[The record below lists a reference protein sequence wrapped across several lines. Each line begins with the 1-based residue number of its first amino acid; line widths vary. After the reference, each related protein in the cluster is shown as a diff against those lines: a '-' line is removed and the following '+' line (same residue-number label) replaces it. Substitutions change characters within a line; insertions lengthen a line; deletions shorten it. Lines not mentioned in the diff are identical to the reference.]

1 MPPKSAPYTFGSTS
15 FEPDLF
21 IKQWNL
27 DLVPKSEGNDLNGCI
42 QKAFGLK
49 NTDDYVYHAIA
60 SVTLQQVQSAVNA
73 GSRNGM
79 HAWYKDGQ
87 GKPVSSVLSDL

>member
-1 MPPKSAPYTFGSTS
+1 MPPKITPHTVGSTS
-15 FEPDLF
+15 FGPDSF

-27 DLVPKSEGNDLNGCI
+27 EFVPKSEDNDLNGCI

-49 NTDDYVYHAIA
+49 SKDDYVYHAIA

-79 HAWYKDGQ
+79 HAWYKDEEGQ
-87 GKPVSSVLSDL
+87 KVSSMHSDI